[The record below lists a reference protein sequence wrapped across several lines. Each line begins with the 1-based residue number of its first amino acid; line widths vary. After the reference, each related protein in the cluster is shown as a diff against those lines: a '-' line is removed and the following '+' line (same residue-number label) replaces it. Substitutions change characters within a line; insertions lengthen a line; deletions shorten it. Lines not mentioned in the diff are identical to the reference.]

1 MNAVQNVKPA
11 VSELQEKLDI
21 QTLGE
26 LDLWALMLTALDQG

>member
-1 MNAVQNVKPA
+1 MNVVQNAETA

-26 LDLWALMLTALDQG
+26 LDLWSLMPTAT